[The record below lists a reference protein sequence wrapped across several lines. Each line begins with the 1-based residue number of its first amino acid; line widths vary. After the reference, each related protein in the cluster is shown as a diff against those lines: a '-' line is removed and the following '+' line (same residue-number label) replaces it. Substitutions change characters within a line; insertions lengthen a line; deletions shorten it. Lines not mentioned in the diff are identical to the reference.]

1 MARFDLYRRPGGPG
15 YLVDVQSDHLYAL
28 PTSVVVPLLPPGP
41 DLPAIRDLN
50 PMLQVG
56 EERLA
61 LMPQYMAALARR
73 ELGRPVGTLLD
84 QADDIT
90 RALNILLTGF

>member
-1 MARFDLYRRPGGPG
+1 MARFDLYRRPDGPG

-28 PTSVVVPLLPPGP
+28 PTRMVVPLLQPGP

-50 PMLQVG
+50 PMLHVG
-56 EERLA
+56 EELLA
-61 LMPQYMAALARR
+61 LMPQYMAALARQ
-73 ELGRPVGTLLD
+73 ELGRPIGNLLD
-84 QADDIT
+84 QADDIS